1 MESEGREPNPNDDSH
16 PNNDDDGREAIITS
30 FREITS
36 ATREEAIFFL
46 EIHKFDLDAAVSTIL
61 DDVVTTTNNNKD
73 NDNNEN
79 ANDDTDAVVTQSLPS
94 DPESPEYCPTPSRSR
109 SPSPSRAAY
118 ELRSRREKKEEK
130 KKKRKNDGPSHGR
143 RSTRGN
149 VRTLSDLKR
158 PARDESD
165 SDDSDEPQEYY
176 TGGEKRYLFFIRY
189 LFIYLFLG
197 FCVWLPR
204 KPRRLSKNKY
214 FCSVIENATPVALRL
229 SRFKIG
235 KDVDKIDAI
244 VMEWI

>member
-1 MESEGREPNPNDDSH
+1 MESEGQEPNPNDGSH
-16 PNNDDDGREAIITS
+16 PNNDDGDGREAIITA

-79 ANDDTDAVVTQSLPS
+79 ANDDTDAVVAQSLPS

-109 SPSPSRAAY
+109 SPSPSPSRAAY
-118 ELRSRREKKEEK
+118 ELRSRREKKEK

-143 RSTRGN
+143 RITRGN

-189 LFIYLFLG
+189 LFIYFWVSVFGCLENLG
-197 FCVWLPR
+197 DFQRTNIFVL
-204 KPRRLSKNKY
+204 
-214 FCSVIENATPVALRL
+214 
-229 SRFKIG
+229 
-235 KDVDKIDAI
+235 
-244 VMEWI
+244 